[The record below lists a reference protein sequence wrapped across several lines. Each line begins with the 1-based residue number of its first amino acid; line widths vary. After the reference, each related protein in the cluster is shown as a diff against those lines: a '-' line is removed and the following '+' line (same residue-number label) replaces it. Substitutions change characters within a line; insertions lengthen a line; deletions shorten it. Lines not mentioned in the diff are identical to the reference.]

1 MVSADSK
8 GINKAV
14 ISIQKLVHVW
24 AAFITHIFFSLLFFI
39 TKTSKCY
46 FRGTADLIPA
56 LGEQNSQAVTKFCHL
71 QGAILFIYTVC
82 IYLSQIWLQWTGH
95 GSSGTIAVLGSGTV
109 ILAIY
114 TFIVGPW
121 LPTSSAISEG
131 LIHKPAR
138 H

>member
-82 IYLSQIWLQWTGH
+82 IYLS
-95 GSSGTIAVLGSGTV
+95 
-109 ILAIY
+109 
-114 TFIVGPW
+114 
-121 LPTSSAISEG
+121 
-131 LIHKPAR
+131 
-138 H
+138 

>member
-8 GINKAV
+8 GMNKAV
-14 ISIQKLVHVW
+14 ISVQKLAHVW
-24 AAFITHIFFSLLFFI
+24 AAFVTHMFSLFSFSHPKLLNAILEAQQIGFQHLVNRI
-39 TKTSKCY
+39 CK
-46 FRGTADLIPA
+46 A
-56 LGEQNSQAVTKFCHL
+56 ETKFCHL

-82 IYLSQIWLQWTGH
+82 IYFSQIWLQWTGH
-95 GSSGTIAVLGSGTV
+95 GSRGTIAVLGSGTV

-131 LIHKPAR
+131 LIHKPVR
-138 H
+138 N